1 MRQIQYKNDGSTVQR
16 TVLYLFVTL
25 TDAREH
31 MRPYRQITD
40 AILAMALWHI
50 IGTGQIKEAVL
61 QRKTIDDK

>member
-1 MRQIQYKNDGSTVQR
+1 
-16 TVLYLFVTL
+16 
-25 TDAREH
+25 